1 MPRTVEQIESE
12 LHAINQQRDEL
23 TQKGKVLAQELDQAR
38 STESAAQKLA
48 AMGSAERTALA
59 QMLQAGS
66 IPSGE
71 QFGNIGG

>member
-1 MPRTVEQIESE
+1 MPRTVDQIEDE
-12 LHAINQQRDEL
+12 LRAINQQRDEL
-23 TQKGKVLAQELDQAR
+23 AQKARTLAAELEHVKSA
-38 STESAAQKLA
+38 ESAAQKLA
-48 AMGSAERTALA
+48 AMGPAERAALA